1 MPVDWLTNHPLQESD
16 GSRVNDFYTT
26 ADGSKVYNEGQ
37 RKLDVCTLDGQQR
50 SSMTFQVA
58 RVTLGSASQVVKN
71 GNKLVFAQDSSGK
84 DTSYIQNK
92 RTNEKIWLRQENGVY
107 VLDLMVAPP
116 QRSNDRSTDPHFH
129 RQG

>member
-1 MPVDWLTNHPLQESD
+1 MDWLTNHPLQESD

-71 GNKLVFAQDSSGK
+71 GNKLVFDQDSSGK

-92 RTNEKIWLRQENGVY
+92 RTNEKN
-107 VLDLMVAPP
+107 MVATGKRCVRLGPEG
-116 QRSNDRSTDPHFH
+116 STTAKK
-129 RQG
+129 Q